1 MIFLSKID
9 EPDRNINGKWV
20 WKNEANHYILNE
32 KSNKLWQEFK
42 DGKKQKQEFI
52 FVQYVGSDV
61 ILTDPTIG
69 IYVKLTQDK
78 ILYSFSGIDGFS
90 RSPPIYMNGNWE
102 IKPKITA
109 KGTDINNIQQI
120 FGFSV
125 INLFLNP

>member
-1 MIFLSKID
+1 M
-9 EPDRNINGKWV
+9 
-20 WKNEANHYILNE
+20 NHYIQNE

-61 ILTDPTIG
+61 ILTDPTLG

-78 ILYSFSGIDGFS
+78 ILYSFSGIDGLS

-109 KGTDINNIQQI
+109 KSTNIQ
-120 FGFSV
+120 
-125 INLFLNP
+125 